1 MDSKKQIIINTAI
14 KLFAEQ
20 GFDKTSISQIVNR
33 AQVSKGLVYHH
44 FKNKEDLLR
53 TIVKSTTEKMIAL
66 SQNEESIENPKDALK
81 NLILQIFKQLENEKE
96 FYQLNLNILFQ
107 PALKQVLRDLI
118 NERSLLLYQQVL
130 QVFARMKSKDP
141 ELDTYIFLAEIDGIA
156 IDYLSVFEN
165 YPLEKLKDH
174 MIRKYGK

>member
-107 PALKQVLRDLI
+107 PALKHVLRDLI